1 MSASTA
7 PTATGAHPAR
17 LPGRWIAV
25 VCGSVVSV
33 VLVLA
38 GVFLAAA
45 HWPAE
50 AIIGLL
56 SAIATTAALLC
67 GTLAKML
74 DLDTKQDQQTVALA
88 QITEQTNGA
97 LDARIAAAI
106 EVALAKR
113 QTGG

>member
-1 MSASTA
+1 MSASTGPA
-7 PTATGAHPAR
+7 GGAAAR
-17 LPGRWIAV
+17 MPGRWIAV
-25 VCGSVVSV
+25 VCGSVVTV

-38 GVFLAAA
+38 GAFLAAA
-45 HWPAE
+45 RWPAE

-74 DLDTKQDQQTVALA
+74 DLDNKQDQQTIALA

-97 LDARIAAAI
+97 LDRRIATAI
-106 EVALAKR
+106 EAALAR
-113 QTGG
+113 RGG

>member
-1 MSASTA
+1 MATPTA
-7 PTATGAHPAR
+7 PAPDGHAGR

-25 VCGSVVSV
+25 VCGSVVTT

-74 DLDTKQDQQTVALA
+74 DLDSKQDQQTIALA

-97 LDARIAAAI
+97 LDRRIAAAI
-106 EVALAKR
+106 DAALAKR